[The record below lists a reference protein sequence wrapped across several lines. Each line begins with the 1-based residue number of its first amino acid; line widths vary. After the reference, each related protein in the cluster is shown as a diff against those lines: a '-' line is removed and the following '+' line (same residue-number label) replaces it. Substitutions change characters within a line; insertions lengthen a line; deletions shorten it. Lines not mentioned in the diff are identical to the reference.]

1 MDANTTEQTAAS
13 TTITKEVFS
22 APKEMSFYFKTK
34 KGEENE
40 LGEKQPDYKRPT
52 VKLEVPVPTFDGL
65 VASLNKDESGKVA
78 AFLLSLI
85 EQEVYLEARN
95 QVNDKDPFE
104 QKDLDLNALTL
115 EALANRPAS
124 ERKGSAISDELWKLF
139 ETDYVTVMAS
149 VTSDKTEKQIKTAA
163 ELMVNKFSKIRE
175 KKNIIATLR
184 SYLQQWYTAT
194 TLSEE
199 LSAVYDYLDGRAVQ
213 LINAEVTPKTFDI

>member
-1 MDANTTEQTAAS
+1 MENIPEQNAAS
-13 TTITKEVFS
+13 ATITKEVFYT
-22 APKEMSFYFKTK
+22 PKEMSFYFKTK

-78 AFLLSLI
+78 SFLLSLI
-85 EQEVYLEARN
+85 EQEIYLEARN
-95 QVNDKDPFE
+95 QVNEKDPFE

-139 ETDYVTVMAS
+139 ENDYITVMSS
-149 VTSDKTEKQIKTAA
+149 VASDKTEKQIKTAA

-184 SYLQQWYTAT
+184 SYLQQWYAAT
-194 TLSEE
+194 SLGEE
-199 LSAVYDYLDGRAVQ
+199 LSAVYDYLDDRAVR

>member
-1 MDANTTEQTAAS
+1 MDANTAEQTAAS
-13 TTITKEVFS
+13 ATITKEVFS
-22 APKEMSFYFKTK
+22 TPKEMLFYFKTK
-34 KGEENE
+34 KGEVNE
-40 LGEKQPDYKRPT
+40 LGEQQPDTRRQT

-78 AFLLSLI
+78 AFLMSLI

-95 QVNDKDPFE
+95 QVNEKDPFE

-149 VTSDKTEKQIKTAA
+149 VTSDKSEKQIKTAA

>member
-1 MDANTTEQTAAS
+1 MENTSEQNAAS
-13 TTITKEVFS
+13 ATITKEVFYT
-22 APKEMSFYFKTK
+22 PKEMSFYFKTK

-52 VKLEVPVPTFDGL
+52 VKLEVPVITFDGL

-78 AFLLSLI
+78 SFLLSLI
-85 EQEVYLEARN
+85 EQEIYLVARN
-95 QVNDKDPFE
+95 QVSEKDPFE

-115 EALANRPAS
+115 EALSNRPAS

-139 ETDYVTVMAS
+139 ETDYVTVMSS
-149 VTSDKTEKQIKTAA
+149 VASDKTEKQIKTAA

-184 SYLQQWYTAT
+184 SYLQQWYAAT
-194 TLSEE
+194 TLGEE